1 MAAKDLTATDKAK
14 QRLLFAIRKGDP
26 EKVQLALEKS
36 GGRCGPNDAADSANN
51 RLIHR
56 AARYGHAGVVAK
68 LVELGADPNADN
80 KFGMVPLHH
89 AAVGGEADV
98 IVTLI
103 KAGADVSHHV
113 IF

>member
-56 AARYGHAGVVAK
+56 AARYGHAGVARI
-68 LVELGADPNADN
+68 LISALCNPNLQN
-80 KFGMVPLHH
+80 KVRYFGVY
-89 AAVGGEADV
+89 
-98 IVTLI
+98 
-103 KAGADVSHHV
+103 VSNINH
-113 IF
+113 